1 MCQPTFSRVFPPQK
15 NRKWSARGWRQ
26 QSCRRLRECG
36 AKRQLGRDIWAP
48 QRLDQR
54 QVCSEN
60 DFEKRKM
67 VLNDW
72 DERWLIKGGHSLH
85 ERMTLRADL
94 KSLMQSA
101 DFASQTRTV
110 PSLLPLN
117 KRVTQSFQ
125 SSARA
130 KAFFTRTKKQQRSSR
145 DQT

>member
-1 MCQPTFSRVFPPQK
+1 
-15 NRKWSARGWRQ
+15 
-26 QSCRRLRECG
+26 
-36 AKRQLGRDIWAP
+36 
-48 QRLDQR
+48 
-54 QVCSEN
+54 
-60 DFEKRKM
+60 M

-85 ERMTLRADL
+85 ERMTLSADL

-125 SSARA
+125 SAARA
-130 KAFFTRTKKQQRSSR
+130 KSFFYANEKTTTQQQRPNLMMRAPSGDSAEDVTNDLWPRSSLSIFPLFR
-145 DQT
+145 PCTC